1 MIKVYYKCLT
11 KQHRT
16 LLYLIIFFRLNA
28 HLPVSDATVLGYSG
42 RTEDAVTAMIG
53 DVVVKTES

>member
-1 MIKVYYKCLT
+1 MFNKTTQNALVFNY
-11 KQHRT
+11 
-16 LLYLIIFFRLNA
+16 FFRLNA